1 MDGHQGR
8 VEFEGGA
15 STSDGQVDSQQAR
28 VECEGRV
35 NTGVMDRWMDTRGGL
50 NLKAESAPE

>member
-1 MDGHQGR
+1 MDEHQGR

-35 NTGVMDRWMDTRGGL
+35 NTGVMDRWMDTGGGL
-50 NLKAESAPE
+50 NVNVKSTPE